1 MYDQLPSL
9 CRCGKITRDCRLDSL
24 CYYRTALRFLN
35 SIGVQLDVVDEESS
49 SHRSHRYEDT
59 EGSSSHRHRQRVLLE
74 EERKD
79 FDHNETFQADSSL
92 MLEMASSLPNGKS
105 TLSVKQHAHHQLS
118 QSVPIPVTNDEV
130 VINPVFSK
138 VL

>member
-1 MYDQLPSL
+1 M
-9 CRCGKITRDCRLDSL
+9 
-24 CYYRTALRFLN
+24 
-35 SIGVQLDVVDEESS
+35 QLDAVDEETS

-79 FDHNETFQADSSL
+79 FDHNETFQADNSL

-105 TLSVKQHAHHQLS
+105 TLSVKHHAHHQLS